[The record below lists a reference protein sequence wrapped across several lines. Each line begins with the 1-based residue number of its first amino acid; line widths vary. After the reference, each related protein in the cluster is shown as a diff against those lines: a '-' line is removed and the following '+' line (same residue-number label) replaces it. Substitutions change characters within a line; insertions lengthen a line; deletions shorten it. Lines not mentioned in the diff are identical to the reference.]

1 MFNMKITLKTSVLR
15 AALICAAK
23 KDLRYYLQGVCV
35 SINNP
40 NVAMVY
46 GTDGHVLF
54 AGQCPIDVIDA
65 PAQYGFQIII
75 PSDTIKAID
84 KKSEF
89 IDLETIE
96 GGAKDYYLLG
106 NARFQAID
114 ARYPDISR
122 VVPARE
128 AFLEQRISYFDP
140 ELLVKGNEA
149 LAMFYG
155 AKKGKVFPLHQRG
168 SDSGVIH
175 NNLNDAL
182 VVVMPMRNDPGTYQ
196 GLNPDFMQVQQKA
209 A

>member
-1 MFNMKITLKTSVLR
+1 MKITLKTSVLR

-35 SINNP
+35 SINHP
-40 NVAMVY
+40 SVAMVY
-46 GTDGHVLF
+46 GTDGHVMF
-54 AGQCPIDVIDA
+54 AGQCPIQLVYGA
-65 PAQYGFQIII
+65 PKNYGDQIII

-84 KKSEF
+84 KRAEF
-89 IDLETIE
+89 IDLETID

-122 VVPARE
+122 VVPARD
-128 AFLEQRISYFDP
+128 AFSELKISYFDP

-149 LAMFYG
+149 LVMYYG
-155 AKKGKVFPLHQRG
+155 AKKGKVFPLSQRG
-168 SDSGVIH
+168 DYSGAIH
-175 NNLNDAL
+175 NNQNDAV
-182 VVVMPMRNDPGTYQ
+182 VVVMPMRNDAGTYQ

>member
-1 MFNMKITLKTSVLR
+1 MKITLKTSVLR

-35 SINNP
+35 SINHP
-40 NVAMVY
+40 QIAMVY
-46 GTDGHVLF
+46 GTDGHILF
-54 AGQCPIDVIDA
+54 AGQSPIEVIDA
-65 PAQYGFQIII
+65 PASYGFQIII
-75 PSDTIKAID
+75 PYDTIKAID

-89 IDLETIE
+89 IDLETID

-106 NARFQAID
+106 DARFQAID

-122 VVPARE
+122 VVPARD
-128 AFLEQRISYFDP
+128 AFSELKISYFDP

-149 LAMFYG
+149 LAMYYG
-155 AKKGKVFPLHQRG
+155 AKKGKVFPLSQRG
-168 SDSGVIH
+168 DYSGAIH
-175 NNLNDAL
+175 NNQNDAV
-182 VVVMPMRNDPGTYQ
+182 VVVMPMRNEPGTYQ

>member
-1 MFNMKITLKTSVLR
+1 MKITLKTSVLR
-15 AALICAAK
+15 AALICSAK
-23 KDLRYYLQGVCV
+23 KDIRYYLQGVCV
-35 SINNP
+35 SINNSD
-40 NVAMVY
+40 VAMVY

-54 AGQCPIDVIDA
+54 AGQCPIVVIDA
-65 PAQYGFQIII
+65 PTEYGFQIII

-122 VVPARE
+122 VVPARD
-128 AFLEQRISYFDP
+128 AFSELKISYFDP
-140 ELLVKGNEA
+140 ELIVRGNEA
-149 LAMFYG
+149 LAMYYG
-155 AKKGKVFPLHQRG
+155 AKKGKVFPLLQRG
-168 SDSGVIH
+168 NDSGVIH
-175 NNLNDAL
+175 NGANDAL
-182 VVVMPMRNDPGTYQ
+182 VVVMPMRNDPGIYQ

>member
-1 MFNMKITLKTSVLR
+1 MKITLKTSVLR
-15 AALICAAK
+15 AALICSAK
-23 KDLRYYLQGVCV
+23 KDIRYYLQGVCV
-35 SINNP
+35 SINHP
-40 NVAMVY
+40 NIAMIY
-46 GTDGHVLF
+46 GTDGHILF
-54 AGQCPIDVIDA
+54 AGQCPIEVIDA
-65 PAQYGFQIII
+65 PASYGFQIII

-84 KKSEF
+84 KKAEF

-122 VVPARE
+122 VVPSRDLFTE
-128 AFLEQRISYFDP
+128 LKPSNFDP

-168 SDSGVIH
+168 NDSGTIH
-175 NNLNDAL
+175 NNQNDAV
-182 VVVMPMRNDPGTYQ
+182 VVVMPMRSDIGTYQ

>member
-1 MFNMKITLKTSVLR
+1 MKITLKTSVLR

-23 KDLRYYLQGVCV
+23 KDLRYYLQGICI
-35 SINNP
+35 SINGP
-40 NVAMVY
+40 DIAMVY
-46 GTDGHVLF
+46 GTDGRILF
-54 AGQCPIDVIDA
+54 AGQCPIEVIDSPEA
-65 PAQYGFQIII
+65 YGFQIII

-84 KKSEF
+84 KKAEF

-106 NARFQAID
+106 NARFQAFD

-122 VVPARE
+122 VVPPRD
-128 AFLEQRISYFDP
+128 AFSEQKISYFDP

-149 LAMFYG
+149 LAMYYG
-155 AKKGKVFPLHQRG
+155 DKKGKIFPLSQRG
-168 SDSGVIH
+168 DSSGAIH
-175 NNLNDAL
+175 NNQNDAV

>member
-1 MFNMKITLKTSVLR
+1 MI
-15 AALICAAK
+15 
-23 KDLRYYLQGVCV
+23 
-35 SINNP
+35 
-40 NVAMVY
+40 Y

-54 AGQCPIDVIDA
+54 AGQCPIEVHQA
-65 PAQYGFQIII
+65 PEAYGFQIII

-84 KKSEF
+84 KKAEF

-122 VVPARE
+122 VVPARD
-128 AFLEQRISYFDP
+128 AFSEIKASYFDP

-149 LAMFYG
+149 LAIYYG
-155 AKKGKVFPLHQRG
+155 AKKGKVFPLSQRG
-168 SDSGVIH
+168 DSSGAIH
-175 NNLNDAL
+175 NNQNDAV

>member
-1 MFNMKITLKTSVLR
+1 MKITLKTSVLR

-23 KDLRYYLQGVCV
+23 KDIRYYLQGVCV

-40 NVAMVY
+40 DVAMVY

-54 AGQCPIDVIDA
+54 AGQSVIVCHVA
-65 PAQYGFQIII
+65 PENYGFDVII

-122 VVPARE
+122 VVPARD
-128 AFLEQRISYFDP
+128 AFSELKVSYFDP

-155 AKKGKVFPLHQRG
+155 AKKGKVFPLSQRG
-168 SDSGVIH
+168 DYSGAIH
-175 NNLNDAL
+175 NNQNDAV
-182 VVVMPMRNDPGTYQ
+182 VVVMPMRNEPGTYQ
-196 GLNPDFMQVQQKA
+196 GLNSDFMQVQQKA

>member
-1 MFNMKITLKTSVLR
+1 MKITLKTSVLR

-23 KDLRYYLQGVCV
+23 KDLRYYLQGICI
-35 SINNP
+35 SINGP
-40 NVAMVY
+40 DIAMVY

-54 AGQCPIDVIDA
+54 AGQCPIEVHQA
-65 PAQYGFQIII
+65 PEAYGFQIII

-84 KKSEF
+84 KKAEF

-106 NARFQAID
+106 NARFQAFD

-122 VVPARE
+122 VVPARD
-128 AFLEQRISYFDP
+128 AFSELKISYFDP

-149 LAMFYG
+149 LAIYYG
-155 AKKGKVFPLHQRG
+155 DKKGKVFPLSQRG
-168 SDSGVIH
+168 DSSGAIH
-175 NNLNDAL
+175 NNQNDAV

>member
-1 MFNMKITLKTSVLR
+1 MKITLKTSVLR

-23 KDLRYYLQGVCV
+23 KDLRYYLQGICI

-40 NVAMVY
+40 YVAMVY
-46 GTDGHVLF
+46 GTDGHILF
-54 AGQCPIDVIDA
+54 AAQSPIIVHESPEA
-65 PAQYGFQIII
+65 YGFQIII

-84 KKSEF
+84 KKAEF

-122 VVPARE
+122 VVPARD
-128 AFLEQRISYFDP
+128 AFSELKISYFDP
-140 ELLVKGNEA
+140 ELIVKGNEA
-149 LAMFYG
+149 LAMYYG
-155 AKKGKVFPLHQRG
+155 TKKGKVFPLSQRG
-168 SDSGVIH
+168 DSSGAIH
-175 NNLNDAL
+175 NNQNDAV
-182 VVVMPMRNDPGTYQ
+182 VVVMPMRNDPGSYQ
-196 GLNPDFMQVQQKA
+196 GLNPDFMHVQQKA

>member
-1 MFNMKITLKTSVLR
+1 MKITLKTSVLR

-35 SINNP
+35 SINHP
-40 NVAMVY
+40 DIAMVY

-54 AGQCPIDVIDA
+54 AGQSPIVCHVA
-65 PAQYGFQIII
+65 PENYGFDVII
-75 PSDTIKAID
+75 PSDTIKTID
-84 KKSEF
+84 KRAEF
-89 IDLETIE
+89 VDLMTIE
-96 GGAKDYYLLG
+96 GGEKGYYLLG
-106 NARFQAID
+106 NSRFEAYD

-122 VVPARE
+122 VVPARD
-128 AFLEQRISYFDP
+128 AFSEIKASYFDP

-168 SDSGVIH
+168 NDSGTIH
-175 NNLNDAL
+175 NNQNDAV
-182 VVVMPMRNDPGTYQ
+182 VVVMPMRNEPGIYQ

>member
-1 MFNMKITLKTSVLR
+1 MKITLKTSVLR

-23 KDLRYYLQGVCV
+23 KDIRYYLQGVCV

-40 NVAMVY
+40 DVAMVY

-54 AGQCPIDVIDA
+54 AGQSVIVCHVA
-65 PAQYGFQIII
+65 PENYGFQIII

-84 KKSEF
+84 KRAEF

-122 VVPARE
+122 VVPARD
-128 AFLEQRISYFDP
+128 AFSEIKASYFDP

-155 AKKGKVFPLHQRG
+155 AKKGKVFPLSQRG
-168 SDSGVIH
+168 DYSGAIH
-175 NNLNDAL
+175 NNQNDAV
-182 VVVMPMRNDPGTYQ
+182 VVVMPMRNDSGTYQ

>member
-1 MFNMKITLKTSVLR
+1 MKITLKTSVLR

-40 NVAMVY
+40 DVAMIY

-54 AGQCPIDVIDA
+54 AGQSVIVCHVA
-65 PAQYGFQIII
+65 PENYGFDVII

-106 NARFQAID
+106 NSRFQAID

-122 VVPARE
+122 VVPARD
-128 AFLEQRISYFDP
+128 AFSELKISYFDP
-140 ELLVKGNEA
+140 ELIVKGNEA
-149 LAMFYG
+149 LAMYYG
-155 AKKGKVFPLHQRG
+155 AKKGKIFPLSQRG
-168 SDSGVIH
+168 DYSGAIH
-175 NNLNDAL
+175 NNQNDAV
-182 VVVMPMRNDPGTYQ
+182 VVVMPMRNDAGTYQ

>member
-1 MFNMKITLKTSVLR
+1 MKITLKTSVLR
-15 AALICAAK
+15 AALLCSAK
-23 KDLRYYLQGVCV
+23 KDIRYYLQGICI
-35 SINNP
+35 SINHP
-40 NVAMVY
+40 EVAMVY
-46 GTDGHVLF
+46 GTNGHILF
-54 AGQCPIDVIDA
+54 AGQSPIEVIEEPEA
-65 PAQYGFQIII
+65 YGFQIII

-89 IDLETIE
+89 IDLETID

-122 VVPARE
+122 VVPARD
-128 AFLEQRISYFDP
+128 AFSELKISYFDP

-155 AKKGKVFPLHQRG
+155 AKKGKVFPLLQRG
-168 SDSGVIH
+168 DYSGVIH
-175 NNLNDAL
+175 NHANDAL
-182 VVVMPMRNDPGTYQ
+182 VVVMPMRNESGTYR

>member
-1 MFNMKITLKTSVLR
+1 MKITLKTSVLR
-15 AALICAAK
+15 AALICSAK
-23 KDLRYYLQGVCV
+23 KDIRYYLQGVCV

-40 NVAMVY
+40 DVAMVY
-46 GTDGHVLF
+46 GTDGHILF

-65 PAQYGFQIII
+65 PEAYGFQIII

-106 NARFQAID
+106 DARFQAID

-122 VVPARE
+122 VVPARD
-128 AFLEQRISYFDP
+128 AFSFGQTISYFDP
-140 ELLVKGNEA
+140 ELIVKGNEA
-149 LAMFYG
+149 LAMYYG
-155 AKKGKVFPLHQRG
+155 DKKGKVFPLSQRG
-168 SDSGVIH
+168 DYSGAIH
-175 NNLNDAL
+175 NNQNDAV
-182 VVVMPMRNDPGTYQ
+182 VVVMPMRNDAGNYQ

>member
-1 MFNMKITLKTSVLR
+1 MKITLKTSVLR

-46 GTDGHVLF
+46 GTDGHILF
-54 AGQCPIDVIDA
+54 AGQSPIEVIEA
-65 PAQYGFQIII
+65 PENYGFDLII

-84 KKSEF
+84 KKADF
-89 IDLETIE
+89 VTLVTIPSLP
-96 GGAKDYYLLG
+96 KDYYVLG
-106 NARFQAID
+106 NTSFQAID

-122 VVPARE
+122 VVPSRDLFSE
-128 AFLEQRISYFDP
+128 LKPSNFDP

-168 SDSGVIH
+168 NDSGTIH
-175 NNLNDAL
+175 NNQNDAV
-182 VVVMPMRNDPGTYQ
+182 VVVMPMRSDIGTYQ

>member
-1 MFNMKITLKTSVLR
+1 MKITLKTSVLR

-35 SINNP
+35 SINHP
-40 NVAMVY
+40 QIAMVY
-46 GTDGHVLF
+46 GTDGHILF
-54 AGQCPIDVIDA
+54 AGQCPIEVHEA
-65 PAQYGFQIII
+65 PQSYGFQIII

-89 IDLETIE
+89 IDLETID

-114 ARYPDISR
+114 ACYPDISR
-122 VVPARE
+122 VVPARD
-128 AFLEQRISYFDP
+128 AFSELKISYFDP
-140 ELLVKGNEA
+140 ELIVKGNEA
-149 LAMFYG
+149 LSMYYG
-155 AKKGKVFPLHQRG
+155 TKKGKVFPLSQRG
-168 SDSGVIH
+168 DYSGAIH
-175 NNLNDAL
+175 NNQNDAV
-182 VVVMPMRNDPGTYQ
+182 VVVMPMRNEPGTYQ

>member
-1 MFNMKITLKTSVLR
+1 MKITLKTNVLR

-35 SINNP
+35 SFNHP
-40 NVAMVY
+40 EVAMVY
-46 GTDGHVLF
+46 GTDGHILF
-54 AGQCPIDVIDA
+54 AGQSPIEVIEGPDNF
-65 PAQYGFQIII
+65 GFSIII

-89 IDLETIE
+89 IELETIA

-122 VVPARE
+122 VVPARD
-128 AFLEQRISYFDP
+128 AFSELKPSYFDP
-140 ELLVKGNEA
+140 ALIVKGNEA
-149 LAMFYG
+149 LAMYYG
-155 AKKGKVFPLHQRG
+155 SKKGKVFPLLSRG
-168 SDSGVIH
+168 DYSGVIH
-175 NNLNDAL
+175 NDQNDAL
-182 VVVMPMRNDPGTYQ
+182 VVIMPMRNSPGSYQ